1 VRDGAGGG
9 GGGGGAFTVTR
20 AVAVCVPPAPFA
32 VNVYVVDSAGETCCD
47 PFACTAP
54 TASML
59 TSVALV
65 VCHVKVAD
73 WPLSMASGFAV
84 NVALGAGAGGGGGGG
99 GGVVFL

>member
-1 VRDGAGGG
+1 
-9 GGGGGAFTVTR
+9 
-20 AVAVCVPPAPFA
+20 
-32 VNVYVVDSAGETCCD
+32 
-47 PFACTAP
+47 
-54 TASML
+54 ML
-59 TSVALV
+59 TSVALE